1 MKILT
6 KRWLLLVLSILFT
19 VCLALG
25 VSACSGG
32 SCGGGNDDE
41 NGGKTDTLAAPVIE
55 LDEDTG
61 VITWAAVE
69 NADRYIVYE
78 DGELLT
84 NVSKT
89 EYKIDQKVEGTYEY
103 NVASYKLSTRE
114 TSAKSNTVTYT
125 VKNGS
130 VDSHDHVWEYQ
141 DMSEEQHLKHCTV
154 SGCTESTLEPHN
166 YENDHDNE
174 CNDCGHVRSHKH
186 SFTYEQV
193 DENGH
198 YKTCT
203 TCDDIDH
210 EYEEHVY
217 DNPAD
222 EECNYCGYKRTITTN
237 DKYVTLGVGTVET
250 VIPAAGASLHATFGS
265 DVKADKIYVLE
276 FVSDTYGAFYQ
287 TNVVVKLGSTLIAT
301 FTNGVSDPEK
311 IVLDGFN
318 LSQPLVITQ
327 EGDEEIEITLTLSEQ
342 VKTGEYTL
350 EKDGEILTID
360 VGAGVASLNVAFGNW
375 VTNGKKY
382 DLEFSSIVGNYDL
395 YFSLYLDYYEG
406 GSLKTAEYDPDQ
418 TKTMTITADTSHGL
432 RVYFKTNGTVQ
443 SVSLK
448 LTTFVEKPAVPGET
462 KSNPIV
468 KSTVAGTHSTTEL
481 QEAYFRLPS
490 IGFDEKYKITFA
502 EGDGVE
508 VKIVNGS
515 EENAVWSD
523 QILNREDLASITGTY
538 NYIFVTAPEGVLC
551 SFTLEL
557 YEEADQYD
565 LRADGT
571 AVYATIGKNPNKAAQ
586 FNLIAVESGEYAI
599 NISSQSGLTFH
610 VIVGSKHYTLS
621 TDDYKNS
628 IYSKTITID
637 SEAFLTIYVAGLD
650 SSENALENV
659 QVSLSEPENNSPLE
673 IDKEYKTVFKA
684 GPFDSN
690 MAIEIALKD
699 VPKDK
704 YIITFSLASST
715 TTIFVVT
722 PDKGVA
728 GEVGSSSAYRQAQG
742 KLVIDEG
749 CTKITVSLKENQAPG
764 FTFNVTI
771 LLEVDPDK
779 TQVLNLN
786 ESVEISIPY
795 STGSEAVR
803 VDFGNTVKELTKY
816 KISVS
821 VPNDSGELSIYG
833 YTSESEISK
842 DGVKLDYN
850 SRTGKYET
858 KQIENVTGSFYLK
871 HTSESNPVALDNV
884 TVSLTEPGFGI
895 GDYLETSKIGNG
907 AMIATGTYKITL
919 DEDIEDG
926 TELILTVTPKTNTTA
941 KLYVSTDGSTLS
953 TDTAQY
959 ERVDGSFTIEFV
971 KSGNL
976 IQMKTTAG
984 YFHATLSLT
993 TKDGEGGGGDEEDVD
1008 TTGFIY
1014 KHDAGT
1020 LKTDANGGI
1029 TYRISLSDANLPGS
1043 GEYTFKVVVGYSL
1056 TYTSGAK
1063 VTPQG
1068 GSPASIGGGDLTSSA
1083 EVKLHLSG
1091 KCSYLAFEMEM
1102 SNMYGQSANFTFYLL
1117 GKDTTEGGG
1126 EGGGDEGGGGTS
1138 TYLFGTATVGG
1149 WGSPVEFD
1157 VSSLAYGEY
1166 RIYIAF
1172 ADPIFADPDQPVFV
1186 TCNSTQDDFADLQ
1199 ARAGWTSGL
1208 IINGPTLYIYGFANV
1223 GQTISIEIE
1232 K

>member
-1 MKILT
+1 MKSTT
-6 KRWLLLVLSILFT
+6 KRWLLPILTILLT
-19 VCLALG
+19 VCLAIG
-25 VSACSGG
+25 VGACNK
-32 SCGGGNDDE
+32 GGGKSDDD
-41 NGGKTDTLAAPVIE
+41 KKDDDLAAPVIE
-55 LDEDTG
+55 LDDETG
-61 VITWAAVE
+61 IISWSAVE

-78 DGELLT
+78 DGEQAT
-84 NVSKT
+84 TTSDTQYNIKQN
-89 EYKIDQKVEGTYEY
+89 QKVEGTYEY
-103 NVASYKLSTRE
+103 TVASYNLSSRQ
-114 TSAKSNTVTYT
+114 TSEKSNSVTYT
-125 VKNGS
+125 VKKDDGG
-130 VDSHDHVWEYQ
+130 DSHEHVWEYT
-141 DMSEEQHLKHCTV
+141 DMNEQQHLKTCKVT
-154 SGCTESTLEPHN
+154 GCTESSLENHN
-166 YENDHDNE
+166 YTDDHDNE
-174 CNDCGHVRSHKH
+174 CNDCGHVRSHQH
-186 SFTYEQV
+186 SFEYEQE

-203 TCDDIDH
+203 TCDEIDH
-210 EYEEHVY
+210 EFEEHVY

-237 DKYVTLGVGTVET
+237 DKYVTLGVGAVET
-250 VIPAAGASLHATFGS
+250 VIPAAGASLHVTFGN
-265 DVKADKIYVLE
+265 DVRADKIYVLE

-287 TNVVVKLGSTLIAT
+287 TNVEVKLGSATIAT

-318 LSQPLVITQ
+318 LSQSLVITQ
-327 EGDEEIEITLTLSEQ
+327 EGDEEIEITLTLAEQ
-342 VKTGEYTL
+342 VKTGDYTL
-350 EKDGEILTID
+350 EKDGEMLTID

-382 DLEFSSIVGNYDL
+382 DLEFSSIVGDYDI
-395 YFSLYLDYYEG
+395 YFTIYLEYYEG
-406 GSLKTAEYDPDQ
+406 GTLKTAEYDPDQ

-443 SVSLK
+443 SVSIK

-462 KSNPIV
+462 KSNPII
-468 KSTVAGTHSTTEL
+468 KTTVAGTHSTTEL
-481 QEAYFRLPS
+481 QEAYFRLPA
-490 IGFDEKYKITFA
+490 IEFDDKYKITFA
-502 EGDGVE
+502 DTEGVE

-515 EENAVWSD
+515 DQVAVWSGD
-523 QILNREDLASITGTY
+523 VLNREQLGSKPASTY
-538 NYIFVTAPEGVLC
+538 NYFLVTAPEGILC
-551 SFTLEL
+551 SFTLES
-557 YEEADQYD
+557 YEEAEEYD
-565 LRADGT
+565 LRVGII
-571 AVYATIGKNPNKAAQ
+571 VYAEIGKDATKAAK
-586 FNLIAVESGEYAI
+586 FNLINADNADYDI
-599 NISSQSGLTFH
+599 NISTQSGLTFY
-610 VIVGSKHYTLS
+610 VKVGSTTYTLG
-621 TDDYKNS
+621 TNEYKS
-628 IYSKTITID
+628 GTYSKTITIGN
-637 SEAFLTIYVAGLD
+637 EEFLTIYVTGLD
-650 SSENALENV
+650 SSEKSIGNV
-659 QVSLSEPENNSPLE
+659 AVSLTEPENTSPLE

-684 GPFDSN
+684 GQYDSN
-690 MAIEIALKD
+690 MNFEIALKD

-704 YIITFSLASST
+704 YIITFTLTSNT
-715 TTIFVVT
+715 YTIFVVT

-728 GEVGSSSAYRQAQG
+728 GEIGTGSSYRQAQG

-749 CTKITVSLKENQAPG
+749 CTKLTVSLKENQAPG

-821 VPNDSGELSIYG
+821 VPNDNGELSIYG

-842 DGVKLDYN
+842 GGVKLDYN

-907 AMIATGTYKITL
+907 AQISTGTYKVTL

-926 TELILTVTPKTNTTA
+926 TELILTVTPKTNTSA

-953 TDTAQY
+953 TDTALY
-959 ERVDGSFTIEFV
+959 ERVDGSFTIEFA

-976 IQMKTTAG
+976 IQMKTSAG

-993 TKDGEGGGGDEEDVD
+993 TKDGEGGGGEEEDVD

-1014 KHDAGT
+1014 KHEAGT

-1029 TYRISLSDANLPGS
+1029 TYRISLSDANLPGA
-1043 GEYTFKVVVGYSL
+1043 GEYTFKVVVGFSL
-1056 TYTSGAK
+1056 TYTTGAK

-1068 GSPASIGGGDLTSSA
+1068 GSPVSIGGGDLHSSA

-1091 KCSYLAFEMEM
+1091 KCSYVTFEMEM
-1102 SNMYGQSANFTFYLL
+1102 SNMYGQSASFTFYLL

-1126 EGGGDEGGGGTS
+1126 EGGGDEGGGGSS

-1172 ADPIFADPDQPVFV
+1172 ADPIFADSSQPVFV